1 MSDNSNNV
9 DESNKKNVNEKF
21 SIKSLVENKNV
32 RLGLG
37 AFGAITLLSI
47 IGFAGSKL
55 YQRYKN

>member
-37 AFGAITLLSI
+37 ALGAITLLSI

>member
-1 MSDNSNNV
+1 MSESNSN
-9 DESNKKNVNEKF
+9 DDKNKVNENF

-37 AFGAITLLSI
+37 ALGAITLLGI
-47 IGFAGSKL
+47 ISFAGSKL

>member
-9 DESNKKNVNEKF
+9 DESKKKDVNEKF

-32 RLGLG
+32 RLGFG
-37 AFGAITLLSI
+37 ALGAITLLSI